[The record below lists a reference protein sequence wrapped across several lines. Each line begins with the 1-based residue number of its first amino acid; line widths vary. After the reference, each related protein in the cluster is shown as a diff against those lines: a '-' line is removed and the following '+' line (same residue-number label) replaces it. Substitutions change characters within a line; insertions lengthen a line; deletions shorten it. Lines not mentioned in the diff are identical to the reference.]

1 MLLEPLVSQGTG
13 GFYWERKRPF
23 PFFGFL
29 LKYTGKTMKRTFGLV
44 VLSAVFAVWMGCSDE
59 TKHVTIGGMNGD
71 GCTSNEECQSQ
82 NCDGGICY
90 APGDSA
96 SSGKIPNGDAC
107 TSDDQ
112 CISGNCYEGKVCRTP
127 NWGGGGKPSAGL
139 GDDCTKDS
147 ECKTGNC
154 KDGHCLESGESSGSD
169 KIPNGD
175 ACTSDDQCISG
186 NCYEGKVC
194 RTPNWGGGG
203 DPSDSSGSEPAGS
216 VCTLN
221 AQCKS
226 KICVGGKCADRD
238 STGIGDNGSGL
249 GHSAVDQSCSENRD
263 CESGLCVDGKCS
275 NACALLGCR
284 EAYTVCRHDKC
295 IPVSTIGQECST
307 SGDCAVGKT
316 CCNGFC
322 SSNSCEVGISCEKE
336 FGSCINSCRMRT
348 SWGDVCGCSVH
359 EECGENYF
367 CDNQYGNGFDATYL
381 CVKQKSKG
389 GKCRVDEQC
398 LSQFYCD
405 GYSCQIRL
413 ELDEQCL
420 NHRMCK
426 SGACYKGDQPYNES
440 RPYDKDGICVEAQPA
455 GVSCDEDG
463 NCQSGRCVAGVCK

>member
-1 MLLEPLVSQGTG
+1 
-13 GFYWERKRPF
+13 
-23 PFFGFL
+23 
-29 LKYTGKTMKRTFGLV
+29 MKRTFGLV

-127 NWGGGGKPSAGL
+127 NWGGGG
-139 GDDCTKDS
+139 
-147 ECKTGNC
+147 
-154 KDGHCLESGESSGSD
+154 
-169 KIPNGD
+169 
-175 ACTSDDQCISG
+175 
-186 NCYEGKVC
+186 
-194 RTPNWGGGG
+194 

-226 KICVGGKCADRD
+226 KICVGGRCADRD
-238 STGIGDNGSGL
+238 NTGIGDNGSGL
-249 GHSAVDQSCSENRD
+249 GHTAVDQSCSENRD

-275 NACALLGCR
+275 NSCALLGCR

-307 SGDCAVGKT
+307 SADCAFGKT

-336 FGSCINSCRMRT
+336 MGSCINSCRMT

-367 CDNQYGNGFDATYL
+367 CDSLYGNGFDTTQL

-389 GKCRVDEQC
+389 GKCKVDEQC

-420 NHRMCK
+420 NHRMCQ
-426 SGACYKGDQPYNES
+426 SGACYKGDQPYNLS
-440 RPYDKDGICVEAQPA
+440 RPYNKDGICVEAQPA

-463 NCQSGRCVAGVCK
+463 NCQSGRCVVGVCK